1 MSSREHK
8 GGAPRRVDVAVL
20 TVSTSRGL
28 SEDQSGAWICR
39 QAEKEGH
46 RVVCRRRVPDDK
58 EAIARAVRE
67 VIEALHPH
75 LFVVTGGTGIAA
87 ADVTVES
94 LRPMMRKE
102 LTAFSTLFALL
113 SFRKVDSAAILSRA
127 AAGVVGETAVFCLP
141 GSLEA
146 CKLACREL
154 IFPEAGHLAR
164 HLGEG

>member
-1 MSSREHK
+1 MSTREHK
-8 GGAPRRVDVAVL
+8 GHAPRQVDVAVL

-28 SEDQSGAWICR
+28 AEDLSGAWICR

-46 RVVCRRRVPDDK
+46 RLVCRRRVPDDG
-58 EAIARAVRE
+58 EAIARTVRE
-67 VIEALHPH
+67 VIEALKPH
-75 LFVVTGGTGIAA
+75 LFVVTGGTGIAP
-87 ADVTVES
+87 ADVTIES

-113 SFRKVDSAAILSRA
+113 SFKEVDSAAVLSRA

-141 GSLEA
+141 GSLDA
-146 CKLACREL
+146 CKLACSQL

-164 HLGEG
+164 HLGER